1 LDHPFLLDAL
11 VGAVSASIVAV
22 VLVVVERVA
31 SKPAARPEYP
41 PAERAIQDSLVDPA
55 TGLVSRL
62 AWQDIVHREDDRFTR
77 YDRPMTVLVAEL
89 DGLDSLAASFGPG
102 LADRLVPSVAL
113 AFLRNARAADV
124 FARTEHARL
133 VGLLPETDEVA
144 ATNYIERVRAE
155 CDAWLEAGALAVRL
169 AIGWAQPRPGQHL
182 ADALR
187 TAEERM
193 NAERR
198 RSAFRAPQSPGR
210 PSVASDEPWPPTAVG
225 IQPRSQARW

>member
-11 VGAVSASIVAV
+11 VGAVSASIATIIFV
-22 VLVVVERVA
+22 VIERLV
-31 SKPAARPEYP
+31 SKPAAAPASP
-41 PAERAIQDSLVDPA
+41 PADRTVEDALVDPA

-77 YDRPMTVLVAEL
+77 YDRPVTVVIAEL
-89 DGLDSLAASFGPG
+89 DGLDSLAASFGEG

-144 ATNYIERVRAE
+144 AVNYVERVRTE

-169 AIGWAQPRPGQHL
+169 AMGWAQPMPGQHL
-182 ADALR
+182 ADAMR
-187 TAEERM
+187 AAEERM

-198 RSAFRAPQSPGR
+198 RYAVRAGQPLGR
-210 PSVASDEPWPPTAVG
+210 SSLVNDWPPMPPTAAG
-225 IQPRSQARW
+225 LH

>member
-1 LDHPFLLDAL
+1 M
-11 VGAVSASIVAV
+11 
-22 VLVVVERVA
+22 ERLA
-31 SKPAARPEYP
+31 SKAAARPEYP
-41 PAERAIQDSLVDPA
+41 AADRTVEDALVDPA

-77 YDRPMTVLVAEL
+77 YDRPLTVVIAEL
-89 DGLDSLAASFGPG
+89 DGLDSLAASFGEG

-124 FARTEHARL
+124 FARTERARL

-144 ATNYIERVRAE
+144 AVNYIERVREE
-155 CDAWLEAGALAVRL
+155 CDTWLEAGALAVRL
-169 AIGWAQPRPGQHL
+169 AIGWAQPRPGQHI

-198 RSAFRAPQSPGR
+198 HSAVRAAQSRGR
-210 PSVASDEPWPPTAVG
+210 LSLVNDEPPWPPKAVG
-225 IQPRSQARW
+225 FQSKSQAR